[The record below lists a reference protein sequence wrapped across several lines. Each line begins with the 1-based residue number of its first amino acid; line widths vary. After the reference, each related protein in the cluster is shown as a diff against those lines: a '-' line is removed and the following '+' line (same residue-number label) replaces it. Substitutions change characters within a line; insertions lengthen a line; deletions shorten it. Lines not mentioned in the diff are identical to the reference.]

1 MGLNMF
7 AHLFGG
13 GVKPQAAPPGKKG
26 AKGAKPKPAAQTQA
40 AADDTEEEAATDGA
54 EEEAAEDD
62 ETDGEEG
69 EGAEGEDGEEEA
81 SAQATATAVR
91 QAVADE
97 RKRCAAIFA
106 APAAAGNVPQACV
119 LAFNTSLSAKQAI
132 AVLSSG
138 NASAP
143 AKGGSL
149 AAAMRSVQVPPLGG
163 GGGDDGGSD
172 AGRSLSSAVS
182 RQIKNMGG
190 NAK

>member
-13 GVKPQAAPPGKKG
+13 GVKPQAAPP
-26 AKGAKPKPAAQTQA
+26 ARRKPKPAAQAEAET
-40 AADDTEEEAATDGA
+40 DGTEEDAATDPKK
-54 EEEAAEDD
+54 EAADGD
-62 ETDGEEG
+62 ETDGKEG
-69 EGAEGEDGEEEA
+69 GGAEGDEGEEEA
-81 SAQATATAVR
+81 SAQAIATAVR

-119 LAFNTSLSAKQAI
+119 LAFTTDLTAKQAV

-149 AAAMRSVQVPPLGG
+149 SAAMRSVQVPPLGG
-163 GGGDDGGSD
+163 GGGDDGPDD
-172 AGRSLSSAVS
+172 AVKMLSAAVT
-182 RQIKNMGG
+182 RTIKDMRG